1 MMEPVYLDHNAT
13 TPLRP
18 EALQAMREVL
28 EEVFGNPSSVHWAG
42 SRARSAVEAAR
53 AQVARL
59 LGAEPETVVF
69 TSSAT
74 EANNTVLRSTALRS
88 PRHGD
93 HIVTCVT
100 EHPSVRELC
109 QDLRREGLRVTELG
123 VDSDGILDPERLA
136 ACLDART
143 LLVTVMWA
151 NNETGVVQ
159 PIPEIARVAAAHGVP
174 FHTDAVQALG
184 KVELSLREHP
194 IEFASFSAHKLGG
207 PKGVGA
213 LYVREG
219 SRFSALL
226 RGGPQ
231 ERRRR
236 AGTENVPGIVGFGA
250 ACEAAGRDLCERS
263 ERLGRL
269 RDRLW
274 NGIAAAIPEVRVNGS
289 TTARLPHTLNAAF
302 LGADGETLV
311 EALDLAGIAVASGAA
326 CASGSTETS
335 HVLLG
340 MGIPPEV
347 GLGSIRFSLGA
358 DTRDAHITRVLE
370 VLPEIV
376 ERVRG
381 EKAQ

>member
-1 MMEPVYLDHNAT
+1 MEAIYLDHNAT

-18 EALQAMREVL
+18 EALEAMREVL
-28 EEVFGNPSSVHWAG
+28 EEVFGNPSSAHWAG
-42 SRARSAVEAAR
+42 TRARSAVEAAR

-59 LGAEPETVVF
+59 LGAAPETVVF

-74 EANNTVLRSTALRS
+74 EANNTVLRSAALRA
-88 PRHGD
+88 PQHGD

-123 VDSDGILDPERLA
+123 VDSDGLLDPERLA
-136 ACLDART
+136 ACLDDRT

-159 PIPEIARVAAAHGVP
+159 PIPEIARVAAARGIP

-184 KVELSLREHP
+184 KLELSLAGLP

-213 LYVREG
+213 LYAREG
-219 SRFSALL
+219 SRFAALL

-250 ACEAAGRDLCERS
+250 ACEVAGRDLGERS

-269 RDRLW
+269 RNRLW
-274 NGIAAAIPEVRVNGS
+274 NGISSAIPEVCVNGS
-289 TTARLPHTLNAAF
+289 RTERLPHTLNVAF

-340 MGIPPEV
+340 MGIPPEA

-358 DTRDAHITRVLE
+358 ETRDAHITRVLE
-370 VLPEIV
+370 LLPEIV

-381 EKAQ
+381 EKTR